1 MNKYTLTSNT
11 KVVDDVTL
19 YQIQALRDFAYTKA
33 GDLGGYVETE
43 SNLDQQGVCWVSGN
57 AYAYGNAHV
66 FGNARVFDNARVYG
80 NAQVFDNACV
90 YGSACVPGN
99 AHILGNARASGS
111 AYAYGNARVYG
122 NAQVSGNA
130 HISGCAQVSGNAQVY
145 DNARVF
151 DQMSI
156 VFGSCNVDLA
166 NIRDSIRCQ
175 TGLAVVND
183 VVLCYKRVRK
193 DLSSIYDRNFKYVV
207 GEVAED
213 AEPEISNASCALGL
227 HFSHATYWD
236 RNVCL
241 QETVLLLCEVH
252 IDDVITCQEGKIRAK
267 KCKVLGAC

>member
-66 FGNARVFDNARVYG
+66 FGNARVFD
-80 NAQVFDNACV
+80 
-90 YGSACVPGN
+90 
-99 AHILGNARASGS
+99 
-111 AYAYGNARVYG
+111 NARVYG

-213 AEPEISNASCALGL
+213 AEPEISNASCASGL

-252 IDDVITCQEGKIRAK
+252 IDDVITCQEGNIS
-267 KCKVLGAC
+267 